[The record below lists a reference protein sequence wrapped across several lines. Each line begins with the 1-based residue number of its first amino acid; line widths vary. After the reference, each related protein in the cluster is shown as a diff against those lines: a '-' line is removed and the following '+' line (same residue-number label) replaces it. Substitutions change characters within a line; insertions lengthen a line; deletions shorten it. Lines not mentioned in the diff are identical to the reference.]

1 MHVFSWLDNRTLIAC
16 DFMLALAFA
25 IVFFGMK
32 RTYPNLR
39 GINTIAISFLLFVPG
54 TTLVVARGFV
64 PYFMSVT
71 LANCCVFGSFVFL
84 YRGILRF
91 IGTRRTAILPIV
103 ISCISVGILFYY
115 SQIQDRIV
123 PRVVAISLT
132 VGVIRGLIALE
143 LFRKSPSSPSP
154 KAMRL
159 FAAFMSFFAAVTVN
173 CGIAT
178 VLGGARGNGLQ
189 TGTAG
194 SVTLLLSVVSVFV
207 TGLFILLLSSGELIA
222 ASRDESQ
229 KDSLSG
235 AFNRRGIEIK
245 LAAELKRLRSGK
257 HKLSVALIDVDYF
270 KAINDV
276 QGHAAGDA
284 ALREIAETISRHL
297 RGRDH
302 LGRYGGDE
310 FLLIL
315 PQTPCSIAVGV
326 TERLCNAVT
335 NLTASGRNVPLTLS
349 IGLTEAISDDDAV
362 TLIARADKALYQAKS
377 DGRNCRRVLAAEAE
391 AGAAADLPGSSPLRD
406 MLISTAESSAAN

>member
-1 MHVFSWLDNRTLIAC
+1 MHVFSWLDNRTLVAC

-54 TTLVVARGFV
+54 TSLIAARGTL
-64 PYFMSVT
+64 PYFVSVT
-71 LANCCVFGSFVFL
+71 LANCCIFGSFVFL

-91 IGTRRTAILPIV
+91 IGSRRSAMIPIV
-103 ISCISVGILFYY
+103 ISCMSVGFLYYY

-132 VGVIRGLIALE
+132 VGVIRGMIALE
-143 LFRKSPSSPSP
+143 LFRRSPSSPSP
-154 KAMRL
+154 KAMRM

-173 CGIAT
+173 CGISTIFHGAT
-178 VLGGARGNGLQ
+178 LSGLQ
-189 TGTAG
+189 TNVTG

-245 LAAELKRLRSGK
+245 LAAELKRVRGGK
-257 HKLSVALIDVDYF
+257 QKLSVALIDVDYF
-270 KAINDV
+270 KSINDI
-276 QGHAAGDA
+276 QGHAAGDT
-284 ALREIAETISRHL
+284 ALRDIADTIARHL

-335 NLTASGRNVPLTLS
+335 SLITPVGATRLTLS
-349 IGLTEAISDDDAV
+349 IGLTEAVLDDDAV

-377 DGRNCRRVLAAEAE
+377 DGRNCRRVVTANSQGTPSVDALE
-391 AGAAADLPGSSPLRD
+391 STPLRD
-406 MLISTAESSAAN
+406 MLIPTTESTAVN